1 MVDKVEPSPDKREK
15 QSDRMALE
23 ATNIRPPARSV
34 RWKLRHNGL
43 LLSTLVV
50 IGLPVLLVTIYLTF
64 FAKDQYAS
72 TVGFTVRQAETSGA
86 SELMGGLT
94 SILGAGAQNHSDL
107 LFEFVQSQE
116 MVQLVSE
123 DFDLIGH
130 YSQNWPYDPIY
141 SIWPSATIEDQ
152 TWFWNR
158 MVRVTYDKA
167 SGMMVLQ
174 VRAHDPEIARELATL
189 IIRQSEEMINRLNSE
204 ARADATRNAEADLE
218 TALERLRA
226 AREALVKLRVQTQ
239 IVDPEADIEAQMG
252 VLMNFQQQLAEA
264 LVEYDILSQTSELTD
279 PRLRQLELRIEV
291 IRERIR
297 DERLNGV
304 ERNVTTDGTD
314 YPNLIA
320 QFERL
325 EVDQA
330 FAEIA
335 YQAALTALDVARSNA
350 ARQSLFLANFIRPTL
365 AQRAEY
371 PQTIQVIGL
380 TFFFGLMF
388 WAVLALVYYSLR
400 DRG

>member
-1 MVDKVEPSPDKREK
+1 M
-15 QSDRMALE
+15 
-23 ATNIRPPARSV
+23 
-34 RWKLRHNGL
+34 
-43 LLSTLVV
+43 
-50 IGLPVLLVTIYLTF
+50 TIYLTF